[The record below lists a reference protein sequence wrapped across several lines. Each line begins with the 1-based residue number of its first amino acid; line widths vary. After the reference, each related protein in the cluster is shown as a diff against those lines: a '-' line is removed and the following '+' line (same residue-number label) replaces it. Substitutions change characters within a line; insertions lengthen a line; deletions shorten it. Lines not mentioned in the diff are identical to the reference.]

1 LGPDDGA
8 VASVL
13 AVGPGDFEGS
23 DRKMMVEKS
32 ESPFDRW

>member
-1 LGPDDGA
+1 LEPDDGA

-13 AVGPGDFEGS
+13 AVAGDFEGS

-32 ESPFDRW
+32 ESPVDRW